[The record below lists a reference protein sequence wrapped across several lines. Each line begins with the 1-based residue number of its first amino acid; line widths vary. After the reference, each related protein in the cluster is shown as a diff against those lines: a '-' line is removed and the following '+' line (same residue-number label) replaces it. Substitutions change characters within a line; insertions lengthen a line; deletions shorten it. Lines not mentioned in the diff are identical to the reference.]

1 MLIVLKSEGGA
12 RGREGGVKVEAA
24 VVRERDTGVGEIH
37 GGDDKKL
44 EYRKSWVQ
52 YGVRPEWYSVALC
65 FDMGFPARFG
75 YGMIITAA
83 GWD

>member
-37 GGDDKKL
+37 GGDDKSWNI
-44 EYRKSWVQ
+44 EYR
-52 YGVRPEWYSVALC
+52 GYS
-65 FDMGFPARFG
+65 ME
-75 YGMIITAA
+75 
-83 GWD
+83 